1 LEENNL
7 VLLILVEVTFTILF
21 CKVGL
26 YETQDDEEEDKEE
39 DLEEEEE
46 EEGRTSGRRPDCQE
60 SLNVL

>member
-1 LEENNL
+1 M
-7 VLLILVEVTFTILF
+7 TFIILF